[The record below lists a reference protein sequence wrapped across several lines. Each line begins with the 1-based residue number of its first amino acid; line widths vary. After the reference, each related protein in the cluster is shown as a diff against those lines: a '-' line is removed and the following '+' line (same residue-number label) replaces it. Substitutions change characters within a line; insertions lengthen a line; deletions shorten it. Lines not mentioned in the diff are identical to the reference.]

1 MKARHLG
8 GGIAATVAALAVGS
22 VRAQEPVTITGSDFF
37 NQPGQYYRAYANAPQ
52 SPVDVSGLLGEAGSQ
67 PQAWNFLVGPRDV
80 IYRYDYLPAAE
91 APENSRFPGATLAE
105 RKSDEAGLLST
116 AWLFF
121 TQDPARGRVVQG
133 FWDPGLESV
142 DLLGFKFRLDPPA
155 GIFAPPLRDFPST
168 IRFGDEWSA
177 TTVYTNTLTFDD
189 GNGGGEEEP
198 GGAFELLQQT
208 TYTADAR
215 VDAFGVVNCPGI
227 GFGPCLRINELVQ
240 YNLAVD
246 LGNGFEPFGT
256 AYIRNYYWV
265 RPGRGIVVQ
274 ITSEQSQSGPP
285 SENFPTAAIVLRMF
299 ETNHPD
305 PEPPPPPRITG
316 LTLTLGAGG
325 ALLTWDKF
333 SGVTRYQVEYTS
345 QPAVASSWQALGAP
359 TTANFLIDAA
369 ANTPGAPTRFYRVV
383 GLP

>member
-1 MKARHLG
+1 MKARHLTR
-8 GGIAATVAALAVGS
+8 GIGTTVAALAWS
-22 VRAQEPVTITGSDFF
+22 SAFAQEPVTIIASDFF

-52 SPVDVSGLLGEAGSQ
+52 TSVDVSGLLGEASSQ
-67 PQAWNFLVGPRDV
+67 PQAWSFLVGPRDV
-80 IYRYDYLPAAE
+80 TYRYDYLAAAE
-91 APENSRFPGATLAE
+91 APQAGSFPGATLVE
-105 RKSDEAGLLST
+105 RKSDEAGVLSP

-121 TQDPARGRVVQG
+121 TQDPSRGRVVQG
-133 FWDPGLESV
+133 FWDAGLEAV

-155 GIFAPPLRDFPST
+155 GIFTPPLRDFPAT
-168 IRFGDEWSA
+168 LRFGDRWTA
-177 TTVYTNTLTFDD
+177 TTVYTNLLTFDD
-189 GNGGGEEEP
+189 GSGGGEEDP
-198 GGAFELLQQT
+198 GGLFELLQQT
-208 TYTADAR
+208 TYTSTAR

-240 YNLAVD
+240 YDLAVD
-246 LGNGFEPFGT
+246 LGNGFESFGT
-256 AYIRNYYWV
+256 AYLRNYYWV

-285 SENFPTAAIVLRMF
+285 PDNFPTAAVVLRMF

-333 SGVTRYQVEYTS
+333 SGVTRYQVEYTT
-345 QPAVASSWQALGAP
+345 QPAAAGAWQALGAP
-359 TTANFLIDAA
+359 TSANFLIDAA